1 MAGMNQGGQGLR
13 MSPLGRVVSC
23 IWWQVE
29 NIKSEAL
36 LCIDGA
42 ITTSHLFT
50 AFNQVGPDSIAPM
63 EMFIIF
69 RLTRKTMWFKI
80 DKNRFKCV
88 DGVALAWRPVKS
100 IFSPV

>member
-1 MAGMNQGGQGLR
+1 
-13 MSPLGRVVSC
+13 MSPLGRVVSR

-36 LCIDGA
+36 FCIDGP
-42 ITTSHLFT
+42 IITSHLFT
-50 AFNQVGPDSIAPM
+50 AFNQVGPGSIVPM

-88 DGVALAWRPVKS
+88 DSVALAWRPVKS